1 MFANGVLATTQLQGR
16 FSGRLAEKA
25 DEQRLVS
32 ECAALGP
39 LLGESQPQ
47 TLSTLVRGIATGKV
61 RKFLEDHLPA
71 PGTET
76 QVHPPAA
83 AASPHPAEVRYISEH
98 RPVLTH
104 RGIGSSMVFW
114 VIDPAPLWWVRL

>member
-1 MFANGVLATTQLQGR
+1 M
-16 FSGRLAEKA
+16 
-25 DEQRLVS
+25 S

-76 QVHPPAA
+76 QVRPA
-83 AASPHPAEVRYISEH
+83 
-98 RPVLTH
+98 PVLCL
-104 RGIGSSMVFW
+104 
-114 VIDPAPLWWVRL
+114 PLTPSGDLVEFGANQIYIPHIPYLSLPPCS

>member
-1 MFANGVLATTQLQGR
+1 M
-16 FSGRLAEKA
+16 
-25 DEQRLVS
+25 S

-76 QVHPPAA
+76 QVRPPA
-83 AASPHPAEVRYISEH
+83 PMLPPDHPAGMCCRVKH
-98 RPVLTH
+98 RPVLVSE
-104 RGIGSSMVFW
+104 GF
-114 VIDPAPLWWVRL
+114 RLLLGQ